1 MRKEETI
8 YINENFSDD
17 DFITVAKL
25 TLSTVKKARD
35 YLEYEETIDIYTM
48 KMKRIET
55 TYFFKLYRYVKSNR
69 LITSFDIFY
78 ITKEFSILNYS
89 NIESNVIA
97 EVLEK
102 KLGFKQAFS

>member
-1 MRKEETI
+1 MRKAETI
-8 YINENFSDD
+8 YINKNFSDY

-35 YLEYEETIDIYTM
+35 YFEYEETIDIYTM
-48 KMKRIET
+48 RMKRIET
-55 TYFFKLYRYVKSNR
+55 TYFFKLYRSSG
-69 LITSFDIFY
+69 LITNFDIFY
-78 ITKEFSILNYS
+78 ITKEFLILNYS
-89 NIESNVIA
+89 NVESNVIA